1 MSNKKS
7 GNQFETDENWLP
19 VRGFEEAYL
28 VSNLGNIWSL
38 RRNKLLRVR
47 KSTRGY
53 GQVNL
58 SLRGVMTTHRVHRL
72 VATHFL
78 PNPLNLTEV
87 NHLNENKLDNRVEN
101 LEWCTRSHNVNYG
114 NRTEK
119 QKAKVSI
126 PVVQFSLNGT
136 QIAVYP
142 SVIQAARELK
152 LSHSS
157 ISECCR
163 GKRKTLGGYKWK
175 YAQEV
180 KQ

>member
-1 MSNKKS
+1 MSVEETWIPIQ
-7 GNQFETDENWLP
+7 GFETS
-19 VRGFEEAYL
+19 YL

-38 RRNKLLRVR
+38 RRNKALRIR

-53 GQVNL
+53 GLVNL
-58 SLRGVMTTHRVHRL
+58 SKGGVMKTHRVHRL

-78 PNPLNLTEV
+78 PNPLSLPEI

-114 NRTEK
+114 HRTEK
-119 QKAKVSI
+119 QKMKVSI
-126 PVVQFSLNGT
+126 PVVQFSLSGDR
-136 QIAVYP
+136 IAVYP

-175 YAQEV
+175 YKQEV

>member
-1 MSNKKS
+1 MSTEEIWK
-7 GNQFETDENWLP
+7 P
-19 VRGFEEAYL
+19 VQGYEDSYL
-28 VSNLGNIWSL
+28 VSNLGNIRGL
-38 RRNKLLRVR
+38 KRNKILKVR

-58 SLRGVMTTHRVHRL
+58 SKRSVMKTHRVHQL

-78 PNPLNLTEV
+78 PNPLNLPEI
-87 NHLNENKLDNRVEN
+87 NHLNEDKLDNRVEN

-119 QKAKVSI
+119 QKAKVSV
-126 PVVQFSLNGT
+126 PVVQFSLSGD

-142 SVIQAARELK
+142 SMIQAARELK

-157 ISECCR
+157 ISECCS
-163 GKRKTLGGYKWK
+163 GKRKTLGGYMWK
-175 YAQEV
+175 YKQEV
-180 KQ
+180 K

>member
-1 MSNKKS
+1 MS
-7 GNQFETDENWLP
+7 T
-19 VRGFEEAYL
+19 EEIWKPIQGYEDSYL
-28 VSNLGNIWSL
+28 VSNLGNIRGL
-38 RRNKLLRVR
+38 KRNKILRVR
-47 KSTRGY
+47 KSPRGY

-58 SLRGVMTTHRVHRL
+58 SKRGVMKTHRVHRL
-72 VATHFL
+72 VAAHFL
-78 PNPLNLTEV
+78 PNPLNLPEV

-114 NRTEK
+114 NRTKK

-126 PVVQFSLNGT
+126 PVVQFSLNGD

-142 SVIQAARELK
+142 SAIQAARELK

-175 YAQEV
+175 YKQEV
-180 KQ
+180 K